1 MKKRNNIVLKSLF
14 HSPLKI
20 FILTIFYI
28 FTAIFATVLSKGLGE
43 AFDIGISGS
52 TNEFRTYA
60 IKLVITLGLLLVF
73 QFLAALY
80 EQKYYFETLKRTRV
94 GIFNEINK
102 KPLYKFI
109 KKDYGDYSS
118 SLINDVKL
126 LEEQFFHPIRFTY
139 DQIIGLIIAVVF
151 LIRINIW
158 ITIYIILASFIP
170 LLIPKLLENKL
181 SKKFSDYSTGISNYT
196 MSLNELLDG
205 YNVIKTYNAENAIK
219 LRHNKINKE
228 TLTIKRNAYNFLGV
242 VSNVTAITSAF
253 VMIGALLIGMFLA
266 IYDILTVGE
275 VFAIAFISG
284 NITGPLSVIS
294 SNISNIK
301 GSKDIIQKFDIKEY
315 DKDKL
320 VKLNNINESIE
331 FKNYSLT
338 INKPILKDINYT
350 FEKGKK
356 YAIVGG
362 SGSGKSSLIKSILGY
377 YYDYSGEILVDGVEL
392 KSIDINSLY
401 DNISYIPQNV
411 SFFQGTIRD
420 NLSYFNSNL
429 NSKLIEA
436 LEFANIDRKI
446 KNLPDKLDTEIDKN
460 IAEFSGGE
468 KQRIGIARSVVHNKE
483 IFILDEATSA
493 LDGKNYTIVENNFLE
508 KDITL
513 IAVTHRLDEN
523 ILEKYDEII
532 VLDKGRI
539 VENGTFKEL
548 MNNESYFYQL
558 YFSN

>member
-102 KPLYKFI
+102 KPLYEFI

-493 LDGKNYTIVENNFLE
+493 LDGKNYTIVENNILE

>member
-181 SKKFSDYSTGISNYT
+181 SQKFSDYSTGISNYT

>member
-102 KPLYKFI
+102 KPLYEFI